1 MTDETASNV
10 PPDPTM
16 GTHVPA
22 AVRSAEPPSS
32 LELWARA
39 LVMHR
44 CFGEDDVEPNIL
56 RGLD

>member
-1 MTDETASNV
+1 MTDPASHV

-16 GTHVPA
+16 TIHAPTV
-22 AVRSAEPPSS
+22 VRSAEPPSS

>member
-16 GTHVPA
+16 GAPVSAVA
-22 AVRSAEPPSS
+22 ASVEPPSS

>member
-1 MTDETASNV
+1 MTDDTASQV

-16 GTHVPA
+16 AVRAPA
-22 AVRSAEPPSS
+22 GARSAEPPSS